1 MKKEELTALGLTE
14 EQANAVYALN
24 GKDVNAVRAELD
36 TANNT
41 IKSLQETVKQYDG
54 VDIDKLKT
62 AAGDWEKKYNDDIAA
77 LKLNYALE
85 SALIGAKARDVKA
98 VKPFIDM
105 GIVKL
110 DGDKVIGLEEQLKSI
125 REAKG
130 FLFEDEV
137 KTPFRTG
144 ARQIGTE
151 GQPDKKE
158 EANDAL
164 RAMFGK
170 GE

>member
-14 EQANAVYALN
+14 EQANAVYTLN
-24 GKDVNAVRAELD
+24 GKDVNAVRTELD

-77 LKLNYALE
+77 LNLNYDLE
-85 SALIGAKARDVKA
+85 SALIGTKARDVKA

-105 GIVKL
+105 GI
-110 DGDKVIGLEEQLKSI
+110 
-125 REAKG
+125 RPP
-130 FLFEDEV
+130 FLS
-137 KTPFRTG
+137 TSMTG
-144 ARQIGTE
+144 SCCASF
-151 GQPDKKE
+151 P
-158 EANDAL
+158 N
-164 RAMFGK
+164 
-170 GE
+170 

>member
-41 IKSLQETVKQYDG
+41 IKTLQDTVKAFDG
-54 VDIDKLKT
+54 VDIDKLKS
-62 AAGDWEKKYNDDIAA
+62 AAGDWEKKYNDDISA

-110 DGDKVIGLEEQLKSI
+110 DGDKIIGLEEQLKSI
-125 REAKG
+125 RETKG

-144 ARQIGTE
+144 TRQTGTE

-158 EANDAL
+158 EANEAL

>member
-24 GKDVNAVRAELD
+24 GKDVNAVRAELE
-36 TANNT
+36 TANTT
-41 IKSLQETVKQYDG
+41 IKTLQETVKQFDG
-54 VDIDKLKT
+54 VDIEKLKT
-62 AAGDWEKKYNDDIAA
+62 SAGDWEKKYNDDIAA

-85 SALIGAKARDVKA
+85 SALMGAKARDIKA

-105 GIVKL
+105 GIIKL
-110 DGDKVIGLEEQLKSI
+110 DGDKVIGLEEQLKNI
-125 REAKG
+125 KETKG

-137 KTPFRTG
+137 KAPFRTG
-144 ARQIGTE
+144 ARQTGTE

-158 EANDAL
+158 EANAAL